1 MLEWQALHLS
11 DSKPITPKFGFNCL
25 ETLEIWDEF
34 KKIQYPLHDIKLGV
48 VFKNM
53 LDQIENNDDLIKKF
67 ISASL
72 NNVHVLASGS
82 RFCFL
87 LADLK

>member
-1 MLEWQALHLS
+1 
-11 DSKPITPKFGFNCL
+11 
-25 ETLEIWDEF
+25 
-34 KKIQYPLHDIKLGV
+34 
-48 VFKNM
+48 M